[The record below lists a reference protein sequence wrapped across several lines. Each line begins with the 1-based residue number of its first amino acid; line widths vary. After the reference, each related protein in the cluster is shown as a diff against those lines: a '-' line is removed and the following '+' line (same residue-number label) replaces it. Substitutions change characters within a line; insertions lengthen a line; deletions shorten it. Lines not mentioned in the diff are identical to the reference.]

1 MAIPTFSTA
10 WTASTKAR
18 KQRKFRHNAPLHLRS
33 ALMCAHLSKA
43 LRQQYKRRAVPVRT
57 GDQVKVV
64 RGSFAGKTGT
74 IERKDLHKLT
84 VFITGIDHTKR
95 DGSKHMIPINP
106 SNLIIQELDLKDR
119 RRIDTI
125 SKKAPAEKTA
135 KAAPRA
141 EPTKTSGPT
150 ATPKKPAAKA
160 PTLATGASA
169 AGPARKEP
177 IAQKP

>member
-33 ALMCAHLSKA
+33 ALMCAHLSKT

-74 IERKDLHKLT
+74 IERKNLHKLT
-84 VFITGIDHTKR
+84 VYITGIEHTKR

-106 SNLIIQELDLKDR
+106 SNLVIQELDLKDR

-125 SKKAPAEKTA
+125 KKTPAEKTGKTATAPKPEAA
-135 KAAPRA
+135 KS
-141 EPTKTSGPT
+141 SGPT
-150 ATPKKPAAKA
+150 AAPKKPTAKA
-160 PTLATGASA
+160 PTTA
-169 AGPARKEP
+169 PARKEP
-177 IAQKP
+177 TGQKP